1 MHIVYGV
8 RKDNKRE
15 LLDISINPTESSSS
29 WTESLIKLK
38 QRGVNQI
45 DLVVADGLNG
55 LEQEIQKAFPG
66 TSFQKCVVDKMR
78 NLLNS

>member
-15 LLDISINPTESSSS
+15 LLGISINPTESSSS

-55 LEQEIQKAFPG
+55 LEQEIQKGFPG
-66 TSFQKCVVDKMR
+66 THIPQVGYAF
-78 NLLNS
+78 